1 MFTFEECKKRTLVMG
16 ILNVTPDSFSDGGE
30 SFFAEKALEKA
41 LKMQNDGADIIDI
54 GAVSTAPK
62 SEKVELSEELR
73 RLKTVF
79 PLVASRLDIPVSVD
93 TRSPEAAQFALENGA
108 VIVNDESGAFSSNM
122 ASLVKKHGAGWI
134 FMHTGGKASSECAEY
149 ENGVVADALSFFEK
163 MREAAAAY
171 GINEESLCYDYGIGF
186 GKTREEDLLLLKS
199 TAEFS
204 EYSPLLVGVSR
215 KRVIGEA
222 TGEKEPKNRIFGT
235 VAAESIAAFLGAG
248 ILRVHDVKAARDAVK
263 TVEAVKK
270 GSFNIG

>member
-30 SFFAEKALEKA
+30 SFFAEKALENA
-41 LKMQNDGADIIDI
+41 IKMQKDGADIIDI

-62 SEKVELSEELR
+62 SKTVELSEELR

-79 PLVASRLDIPVSVD
+79 PLIPSRLDIPVSVD
-93 TRSPEAAQFALENGA
+93 TRSPEAARFALENGA
-108 VIVNDESGAFSSNM
+108 IIVNDESGAFNENM

-134 FMHTGGKASSECAEY
+134 FMHTGGKTSSECAEY
-149 ENGVVADALSFFEK
+149 ESGVVADVLSFFKE
-163 MREAAAAY
+163 MREVAAAY

-199 TAEFS
+199 TAKFS

-222 TGEKEPKNRIFGT
+222 TGEEKPKNRIFGT

-248 ILRVHDVKAARDAVK
+248 ILRVHDVKAASNAVK

-270 GSFNIG
+270 GCFDNG